1 MNIAVFLSTY
11 NGEQYLKKQLDSLV
25 NQTLSSSVKIYVRD
39 DGSSDRTI
47 SILNSYKDKIAITVK
62 KGSNKGPAKSFWE
75 LFNDTRIKAD
85 YYAFCDQDDIWDAD
99 KIERG
104 VKALSGKEKPLLWC
118 SNCRVMDGGDNLVSD
133 LYHEKEPIFTLPSQF
148 VCGAIQGC
156 AMMFNDSFREYILS
170 RNVSVFPMHDFVFV
184 TYAILTDALIY
195 EHEPS
200 FNYRIHSGNVVAK
213 EKKYSLAGIKKTL
226 NNWFSKKSRNG
237 VSEYARFF
245 YVQNKDCLSP
255 RDSEFFEQLTGSRRS
270 LAKRFK
276 LIRNPACKAYN
287 KRALRSFKI
296 RALLGIL

>member
-11 NGEQYLKKQLDSLV
+11 NGGQFLQKQLDSLV
-25 NQTLSSSVKIYVRD
+25 SQTLSSSMKIFVRD
-39 DGSSDRTI
+39 DGSSDQTV

-62 KGSNKGPAKSFWE
+62 KGTNKGPAKSFWE
-75 LFNDTRIKAD
+75 LFCDTRIKAD
-85 YYAFCDQDDIWDAD
+85 YYAFCDQDDIWDPD

-104 VKALSGKEKPLLWC
+104 VKALSGTDKPVVWC
-118 SNCRVMDGGDNLVSD
+118 SNCRVMDGEDNVVSE
-133 LYHEKEPIFTLPSQF
+133 LYHEKKPIFKLPSQF

-156 AMMFNDSFREYILS
+156 AMMFNNAFRDYILS
-170 RNVSVFPMHDFVFV
+170 QNVSSFPMHDFVFV
-184 TYAILTDALIY
+184 TYAILNDALIY

-213 EKKYSLAGIKKTL
+213 EKKYSLKGIKKSL
-226 NNWFSKKSRNG
+226 NNWFSKKSKNG

-245 YVQNKDCLSP
+245 YENNKEQLSP
-255 RDSEFFEQLTGSRRS
+255 QDAEFFEQLTGCRRNIM
-270 LAKRFK
+270 KRFK
-276 LIRNPACKAYN
+276 LIRNHACKTYN